1 MKVFHRHARKCQM
14 NSSNEGATQGQTS
27 YGSVGDPSIF
37 FFFSEGIT
45 IFLLHIAERGN
56 CVGPFAKQ
64 MPTAPWG
71 VAKQPGGV
79 SVKTWMQCI
88 DSGTLC
94 H

>member
-45 IFLLHIAERGN
+45 VFLLHIAEREG
-56 CVGPFAKQ
+56 
-64 MPTAPWG
+64 TAWDLLQSRCQLLHG
-71 VAKQPGGV
+71 E
-79 SVKTWMQCI
+79 
-88 DSGTLC
+88 
-94 H
+94 